1 MQIDIKISKDP
12 PYILWCFE
20 DYVVR
25 VSLTLYFDVYPVV
38 SLVESDYYQLGV
50 HNISRVGFLGLSEAP
65 SLRRMNWLPFCNCH
79 LYCGLI
85 KFYGLM
91 FHFRLHL
98 LGDIIYQPHVCIPDA
113 NFFSQ

>member
-1 MQIDIKISKDP
+1 MQIDIKISKHP

-50 HNISRVGFLGLSEAP
+50 HNISRVGFFGLSEAP
-65 SLRRMNWLPFCNCH
+65 SLRRMNWKAPL
-79 LYCGLI
+79 
-85 KFYGLM
+85 
-91 FHFRLHL
+91 LHL
-98 LGDIIYQPHVCIPDA
+98 LGDIIYQPHVCITDA